1 MPSVSDLM
9 VRSLIN
15 ADPEYFMFGEVF
27 CVLFCDPEVSVN
39 VNVTGLPEITWL
51 KKLDRV
57 KPVESFSLSTS
68 ASTVMLNVL
77 GLGVCCLPF

>member
-15 ADPEYFMFGEVF
+15 ADPEYFIFGEVF
-27 CVLFCDPEVSVN
+27 WVLFCDPLVSVN

-51 KKLDRV
+51 TKLDMV
-57 KPVESFSLSTS
+57 
-68 ASTVMLNVL
+68 
-77 GLGVCCLPF
+77 